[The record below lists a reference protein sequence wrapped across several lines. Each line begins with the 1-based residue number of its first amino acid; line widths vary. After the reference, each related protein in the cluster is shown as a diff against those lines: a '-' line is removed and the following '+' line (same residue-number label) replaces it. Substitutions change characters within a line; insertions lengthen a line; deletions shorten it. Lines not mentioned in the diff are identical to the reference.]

1 MNNIGR
7 LLILAVFSLLARS
20 PLCAQQSAPP
30 CSEMKYEHHNM
41 IDYGPLRVSV
51 IRGSVMDFQ
60 GVAVPNACVG
70 IFSDTDQKLIATGK
84 VDSEGLFE
92 IPSIPSG
99 KYRLIVAYDGFCAAN
114 VSIVLKNRLCGKKK
128 LLAIMKPGEVDVCS
142 YVEWK

>member
-7 LLILAVFSLLARS
+7 LFILAVFSLFARS
-20 PLCAQQSAPP
+20 PRCAQQSAPL
-30 CSEMKYEHHNM
+30 CSEMRCERHNM

-51 IRGSVMDFQ
+51 IRGSAMDFQ